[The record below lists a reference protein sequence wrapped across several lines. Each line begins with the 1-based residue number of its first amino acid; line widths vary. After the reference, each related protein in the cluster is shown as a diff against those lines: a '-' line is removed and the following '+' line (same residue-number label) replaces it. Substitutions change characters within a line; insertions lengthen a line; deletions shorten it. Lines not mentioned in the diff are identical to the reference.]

1 MLGAGALG
9 TVAVGAVASAAG
21 VQNLGDTVSGDG
33 SVDGRFKLTL
43 ELGEITNSYYGGLYG
58 IGPHS
63 TLGNGPIDGE
73 LTVTEA
79 LVAEFIASSAQVFD
93 PGIPAYPGYI
103 ASSATT
109 FDAQVDP
116 LSTPLYPVTAP
127 DTPTRQVFE
136 PEVVEGLR
144 VIDTV
149 DFISSVANVNPSVVY
164 QPLGDTKYPEFVAS
178 VAQVLT
184 PHTAA
189 PTGALPLY
197 PSLISSVAATFDAQ
211 AIPKATITA
220 GFISSVANADAWAE
234 VVESGLDRIVFPD
247 LVEKVSRTFPVS
259 ALVVGPPDDPT
270 AAGWIAAQLLA
281 LDVEANNSKLARRV
295 RSRTRRFQNGRL
307 PLEDRVEAELMTVRE
322 DA

>member
-1 MLGAGALG
+1 MLGTAVLG
-9 TVAVGAVASAAG
+9 TTPLGSPPASDGAV
-21 VQNLGDTVSGDG
+21 NLGDAVSGEATVSGP
-33 SVDGRFKLTL
+33 FKRTIDIG
-43 ELGEITNSYYGGLYG
+43 ELGNSVYGGVYG
-58 IGPHS
+58 VGPHS
-63 TLGNGPIDGE
+63 CFGNAVVEGVPVAIDA
-73 LTVTEA
+73 VQ
-79 LVAEFIASSAQVFD
+79 AEFIASVAQAFD
-93 PGIPAYPGYI
+93 AGLPRYPVHV
-103 ASSATT
+103 ASVAAT
-109 FDAQVDP
+109 FDAQVNP
-116 LSTPLYPVTAP
+116 LSTPVYPVTAP
-127 DTPTRQVFE
+127 DTPTRQVFA

-149 DFISSVANVNPSVVY
+149 DFISSVATVNPSVVF
-164 QPLGDTKYPEFVAS
+164 QPEGDVKYPELVAS

-184 PHTAA
+184 PHVAA
-189 PTGALPLY
+189 PSGALPLY

-211 AIPKATITA
+211 VIPKATITA
-220 GFISSVANADAWAE
+220 EFISSVANADAWAE

-247 LVEKVSRTFPVS
+247 LVAKVSRTFPVS